1 MNFSFISTLL
11 KRQIEKKKKI
21 LYLLSNLKYMRIPT
35 EIGQKV
41 Q

>member
-1 MNFSFISTLL
+1 MNSGFISTLL
-11 KRQIEKKKKI
+11 KSQIEKKKI
-21 LYLLSNLKYMRIPT
+21 LYLLSDLKYMRISA